1 MLDDGC
7 LCAFRDVAMPLT
19 RVESRF
25 PLAQLE
31 QDGAELARF
40 LGVNLEGL

>member
-1 MLDDGC
+1 VGD
-7 LCAFRDVAMPLT
+7 
-19 RVESRF
+19 RF

-31 QDGAELARF
+31 KDGAELADF